1 MRIRF
6 VFTAIQHD
14 DTRIAPVESS
24 VGFIAHI
31 VEKTA
36 QADRIGIA
44 YLMVATDIEDR
55 HPVGS
60 DRFVQ
65 FTEETGSLV
74 MIGRIIDAVTI
85 ENDKIIFQ
93 ILHLLIQCLQ
103 SLGMFMQVVE
113 YNGRKIGV
121 RRSRQSKS
129 MKIRNGCFSKH
140 FLISLIEHDFLRT
153 NPVII
158 GFSRFQSVQSDFILQ
173 IVADHLPIHD
183 RTSLL
188 QVLLIGSVFHPAI
201 SRDGSLPH
209 DRNSISYRILQI
221 GLRTE
226 YLARRLIE
234 DNIRDDWAVVG
245 SGRLIPYT
253 G

>member
-1 MRIRF
+1 
-6 VFTAIQHD
+6 
-14 DTRIAPVESS
+14 
-24 VGFIAHI
+24 
-31 VEKTA
+31 
-36 QADRIGIA
+36 
-44 YLMVATDIEDR
+44 
-55 HPVGS
+55 
-60 DRFVQ
+60 
-65 FTEETGSLV
+65 

>member
-1 MRIRF
+1 MNIIENKSSKTGFPLAGHPERIKRRNS
-6 VFTAIQHD
+6 
-14 DTRIAPVESS
+14 RIAE
-24 VGFIAHI
+24 GFAI
-31 VEKTA
+31 
-36 QADRIGIA
+36 RC
-44 YLMVATDIEDR
+44 
-55 HPVGS
+55 
-60 DRFVQ
+60 
-65 FTEETGSLV
+65 
-74 MIGRIIDAVTI
+74 
-85 ENDKIIFQ
+85 IFQ
-93 ILHLLIQCLQ
+93 
-103 SLGMFMQVVE
+103 
-113 YNGRKIGV
+113 
-121 RRSRQSKS
+121 
-129 MKIRNGCFSKH
+129 
-140 FLISLIEHDFLRT
+140 DFPGT

-234 DNIRDDWAVVG
+234 DNIRDDRAVVG